1 VTTADAYPDDV
12 RMRGFRARSDV
23 AEVEAWVDA
32 LPVPAA
38 ESVEVGLEH
47 AAGRVLARDLVSD
60 VSVPPFARAA
70 MDGWAVRGEDT
81 FGAGELD
88 AVELRVVGV
97 SLPGRP
103 FPGTIGAGEAAR
115 IMTGA
120 PVPAGADAVLRAESG
135 QESSGRLLVRAPVP
149 PRRHVGQVGEDVTQ
163 GARVLAAGRR
173 LRPQDV
179 GLAASIGYGCLL
191 VRSAP
196 RVGILLTGS
205 ELLAPG
211 ARPTASSI
219 VDSNGPM
226 LAALVRRDG
235 GEVVALAR
243 VPDDEARL
251 DAALREFS
259 GDVLLVS
266 GASSVGEEDHVPR
279 LVAAAGELAF
289 HGVAMRPASPTGAGL
304 LAGRPVFLLPGNP
317 VSCLSAYDFF
327 AGRAIRRF
335 AGRRPA
341 WPYRSAELP
350 LARKLVSDLGRV
362 DYIRVRVVDGRVE
375 PVMARGAS
383 LLSSTTEADGFVVVA
398 RDSEGAADG
407 AVVRVWLYDA

>member
-1 VTTADAYPDDV
+1 MTTADAYPDDV
-12 RMRGFRARSDV
+12 RMRGFRTRTDV
-23 AEVEAWVDA
+23 EVVEAWVDA
-32 LPVPAA
+32 LPAPAA
-38 ESVEVGLEH
+38 EPVEVDLEH
-47 AAGRVLARDLVSD
+47 AAGRVLAKDLVSD

-81 FGAGELD
+81 FGAGDLD
-88 AVELRVVGV
+88 PVELRVVGV
-97 SLPGRP
+97 SRPGRP
-103 FPGTIGAGEAAR
+103 FPGTVEAGEAAR

-135 QESSGRLLVRAPVP
+135 QESDGRLLVRAPVP
-149 PRRHVGQVGEDVTQ
+149 PRRHVGEAGEDVKR

-179 GLAASIGYGCLL
+179 GLAASIGYGSLPL
-191 VRSAP
+191 RPAP

-211 ARPTASSI
+211 SRPTASSI

-243 VPDDEARL
+243 VPDDAVRL
-251 DAALREFS
+251 DAALRAFA

-335 AGRRPA
+335 AGRGPA
-341 WPYRSAELP
+341 WPYRSVELP

-362 DYIRVRVVDGRVE
+362 DYVRVRVVDGRIE

-407 AVVRVWLYDA
+407 AAVRVWLYDA